1 MAYKFQLGAS
11 IMSGALSQEG
21 QFEVLSDVTSGSVL
35 YQVERAAGNVSG
47 SGTLYHAGAASFSSA
62 VASSGSITA
71 GTSFIIGAADMS
83 ESDLEKL
90 DGITNGTA
98 AANKAVVL
106 DASKNIATIGTVGCG
121 AITSTGASSM
131 GSLSVGAV
139 SSSATLHAVGAAT
152 FGGSVAA
159 SGSITAGS
167 SFIIGSADLNEV
179 DMEKLDGIT
188 NGTAAANKAVVLD
201 ASKNIATI
209 GTIGCGAITSTGA
222 SSMGSLSVG
231 AVSSSAA
238 VSVVGTLSS
247 IGAIASSGSITAG
260 AGVAAGGAITTATSI
275 DGSGDLTMGTI
286 TMTGFSVDADG
297 DTVVKT
303 LSGSG
308 AVTAASF
315 AADGAASVG
324 SVAAAGASTFTSI
337 SGSGGLQMVGNSI
350 FGGALNVS
358 GNLQVDG
365 TVVNF
370 PNVAAAALDA
380 ADLILSL
387 DSTTKDLQART
398 RTNFASDLA
407 GVGLSAATGVMALDL
422 NELAAATVSVANDSI
437 AIIDADDSNGSKK
450 ESIADLVDAMAGAGL
465 TATDGVLSTDAA
477 AVSQAYGDANATL
490 VEGFNFGNATLT
502 AERVLTLPASPSTND
517 IVRVKAPAD
526 MGGFDLVIRKGANAH
541 RIDGEEQIR
550 LESNGGALNCIFVGS
565 NTWLLF

>member
-35 YQVERAAGNVSG
+35 YKVEREAGNVSG
-47 SGTLYHAGAASFSSA
+47 SGTLYHAGAASFSAA

-83 ESDLEKL
+83 EADLEKL

-106 DASKNIATIGTVGCG
+106 DASKNIATIGTV
-121 AITSTGASSM
+121 
-131 GSLSVGAV
+131 
-139 SSSATLHAVGAAT
+139 
-152 FGGSVAA
+152 
-159 SGSITAGS
+159 
-167 SFIIGSADLNEV
+167 
-179 DMEKLDGIT
+179 
-188 NGTAAANKAVVLD
+188 
-201 ASKNIATI
+201 
-209 GTIGCGAITSTGA
+209 GCGAITSTGA

-260 AGVAAGGAITTATSI
+260 AGVAAGGAITTATDI

-315 AADGAASVG
+315 AADGTATVFKV
-324 SVAAAGASTFTSI
+324 VATEGEFANI
-337 SGSGGLQMVGNSI
+337 SGSGGLQMVGSSI

-365 TVVNF
+365 SVVNF
-370 PNVAAAALDA
+370 PNVGAAALDA

-407 GVGLSAATGVMALDL
+407 GNGLAANGGSLLLDL
-422 NELAAATVSVANDSI
+422 NELSAADVSVANDSI

-450 ESIADLVDAMAGAGL
+450 ESIADLVTAMAGAGL

-526 MGGFDLVIRKGANAH
+526 MGGFDLVIRKGSAAH

-550 LESNGGALNCIFVGS
+550 LESAGGALNCIFVGS

>member
-121 AITSTGASSM
+121 AITSTGASSL

-152 FGGSVAA
+152 FGGSIAA

-370 PNVAAAALDA
+370 PNVAAAGLDA

-398 RTNFASDLA
+398 RTNVVSDMA
-407 GVGLSAATGVMALDL
+407 GVGLSAASGVMALDL

-477 AVSQAYGDANATL
+477 ATSTSYGDANATL

>member
-35 YQVERAAGNVSG
+35 YKVERAAGNVSG
-47 SGTLYHAGAASFSSA
+47 SGTLYHAGAASFSAA
-62 VASSGSITA
+62 VAATGSITA
-71 GTSFIIGAADMS
+71 GTSFIIGAADLN
-83 ESDLEKL
+83 ETDLEKL

-106 DASKNIATIGTVGCG
+106 DGSKNIATIGTVGCG
-121 AITSTGASSM
+121 AITSTGASSL
-131 GSLSVGAV
+131 GSLA
-139 SSSATLHAVGAAT
+139 
-152 FGGSVAA
+152 
-159 SGSITAGS
+159 
-167 SFIIGSADLNEV
+167 
-179 DMEKLDGIT
+179 
-188 NGTAAANKAVVLD
+188 
-201 ASKNIATI
+201 
-209 GTIGCGAITSTGA
+209 
-222 SSMGSLSVG
+222 VG

-238 VSVVGTLSS
+238 MSVVGTLSS

-303 LSGSG
+303 LSSSAG
-308 AVTAASF
+308 VTAASF
-315 AADGAASVG
+315 AADGAATVG
-324 SVAAAGASTFTSI
+324 GVVAGVLGV

-350 FGGALNVS
+350 FGGALSVS

-370 PNVAAAALDA
+370 PNVAAASLDA
-380 ADLILSL
+380 ADLVLSL

-407 GVGLSAATGVMALDL
+407 GVGLSAASGIMALDL
-422 NELAAATVSVANDSI
+422 NELSAADVSVANDSI
-437 AIIDADDSNGSKK
+437 AIIDANDSNGSKK
-450 ESIADLVDAMAGAGL
+450 ESIADLVTAMAGDGL
-465 TATDGVLSTDAA
+465 TALNGVLSTDAA
-477 AVSQAYGDANATL
+477 ATSTAYGDANATL
-490 VEGFNFGNATLT
+490 AEGFNFGNATLT
-502 AERVLTLPASPSTND
+502 AERVLTLPASPSSND

-526 MGGFDLVIRKGANAH
+526 MGGFDLVIRKGSAAH

-550 LESNGGALNCIFVGS
+550 LESNGGAVNCIFVGS
-565 NTWLLF
+565 NTWLIF